1 MDPSDLMHIYKDI
14 FTKKLLLITGKG
26 GIGKSLIAA
35 ALGQFLADA
44 GKNVLIVQNAS
55 LDQISPLFGLA
66 PGYDDA
72 VRVQAGLDVLNIDAV
87 ANFRDY
93 IVEHLGQK
101 RLYNTVFSNRTV
113 KSLINAMPGWADVML
128 LGRLLF
134 ECELRPRHDY
144 VIFDGPASGHFLNL
158 MTTPDSVL
166 SMAFGGPLAKETQ
179 RVKDFLSD
187 QSKCTMLYVGVP
199 EELVVSECL
208 DFLPRLLKVSPVS
221 VGGVIMNRTPTPIR
235 LGNSPDSQ
243 LMPAERYA
251 LQHSNASDEALAM
264 LATDLSNEKGQLDSI
279 PMWAL
284 ADLGFIKEPLPA
296 GFGRQFLT
304 PLRRITRSGVS
315 P

>member
-14 FTKKLLLITGKG
+14 FAKKLVLITGKG

-35 ALGQFLADA
+35 ALGQFLAES

-72 VRVQAGLDVLNIDAV
+72 VRVQPGLDVLNIDAI

-101 RLYNTVFSNRTV
+101 RLYKTVFSNRTV
-113 KSLINAMPGWADVML
+113 KGLINAMPGWADVML

-134 ECELRPRHDY
+134 ETELRPRHDY

-166 SMAFGGPLAKETQ
+166 SMSFGGPLAKETQ

-187 QSKCTMLYVGVP
+187 QAKCTMLYVGVP

-221 VGGVIMNRTPTPIR
+221 VGGVIMNRTPPPIR
-235 LGNSPDSQ
+235 LGQNLDAQ
-243 LMPAERYA
+243 LRPAETYA
-251 LQHSNASDEALAM
+251 VRHSDAAEEALAM
-264 LATDLSNEKGQLDSI
+264 LAADLRSEKGSLDSI

-284 ADLGFIKEPLPA
+284 ADFGFIKEPLPA

-304 PLRRITRSGVS
+304 PLRRIDRVGASS
-315 P
+315 